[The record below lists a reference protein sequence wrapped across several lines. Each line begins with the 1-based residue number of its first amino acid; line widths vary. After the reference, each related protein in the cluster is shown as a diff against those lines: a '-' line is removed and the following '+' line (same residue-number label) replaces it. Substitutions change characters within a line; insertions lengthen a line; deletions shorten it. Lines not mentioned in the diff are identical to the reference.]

1 MFRLDYSLKMLTVFV
16 GGVFVIAL
24 FISTV
29 VTMLCESNTE
39 LKEQEKPKEKTDR
52 QYYMQAVRRQEFIRD
67 IDVRLK
73 SLVRSEVK
81 IALEAQKP
89 QTRSRRR
96 RG

>member
-1 MFRLDYSLKMLTVFV
+1 MLTVIV

-29 VTMLCESNTE
+29 ITMSCESNTA
-39 LKEQEKPKEKTDR
+39 LKEQAKANKEKTDH